1 LLPIPIKL
9 HLRIWSKGGVRM
21 VGKIISAVIAA
32 LGVIVAG
39 LGSQACILLW
49 VDEPEMPESLIK

>member
-1 LLPIPIKL
+1 
-9 HLRIWSKGGVRM
+9 M